1 MGGHAPT
8 PIVSALGTLL
18 AEGNR
23 DKPVGIF
30 GSFGWSGEA
39 IDLLE
44 TKLKDGGFKFSF
56 DPIRIKFSP
65 NKPKIKELED
75 KLLRTVAEM
84 DNMRKRSDK
93 ERSEAY
99 KIGASIFIK
108 EMLPIIDNLQRA
120 MTSFVEGE
128 GTDTKSFVD
137 GTNAILRDF
146 VSLLDKTGVKT
157 INPEGEKFDPNFH
170 EAMFEIP
177 SDDHEP
183 GIIIQVI
190 EHGYVLENRLLRAA
204 KVGVSSKK
212 NEETPN

>member
-1 MGGHAPT
+1 MNY
-8 PIVSALGTLL
+8 L
-18 AEGNR
+18 
-23 DKPVGIF
+23 
-30 GSFGWSGEA
+30 
-39 IDLLE
+39 
-44 TKLKDGGFKFSF
+44 GFKMAEDIDENKNDINDEGGNAENPENIISEEEKLE
-56 DPIRIKFSP
+56 ISP
-65 NKPKIKELED
+65 EEKIKELED

-146 VSLLDKTGVKT
+146 NSLLEKTGVKT
-157 INPEGEKFDPNFH
+157 INPEGEKFYPNFH

-177 SDDHEP
+177 SEDHEP

-212 NEETPN
+212 NEEKPN

>member
-1 MGGHAPT
+1 
-8 PIVSALGTLL
+8 
-18 AEGNR
+18 
-23 DKPVGIF
+23 
-30 GSFGWSGEA
+30 
-39 IDLLE
+39 
-44 TKLKDGGFKFSF
+44 
-56 DPIRIKFSP
+56 
-65 NKPKIKELED
+65 
-75 KLLRTVAEM
+75 
-84 DNMRKRSDK
+84 
-93 ERSEAY
+93 
-99 KIGASIFIK
+99 
-108 EMLPIIDNLQRA
+108 

-146 VSLLDKTGVKT
+146 NSLLEKTGVKT

-177 SDDHEP
+177 SEDHEP

-212 NEETPN
+212 DEEKTN

>member
-1 MGGHAPT
+1 MTKDTDENKNDIDDNSENEEKSEEIEAQDEEGLE
-8 PIVSALGTLL
+8 VSS
-18 AEGNR
+18 EE
-23 DKPVGIF
+23 KV
-30 GSFGWSGEA
+30 
-39 IDLLE
+39 
-44 TKLKDGGFKFSF
+44 
-56 DPIRIKFSP
+56 
-65 NKPKIKELED
+65 KELED

-108 EMLPIIDNLQRA
+108 DMLPIIDNLQRA
-120 MTSFVEGE
+120 LSSFVDDE
-128 GTDTKSFVD
+128 GTDTQSFVD

-170 EAMFEIP
+170 EAMFEAP
-177 SDDHEP
+177 SEDHEP
-183 GIIIQVI
+183 GVIIQVI
-190 EHGYVLENRLLRAA
+190 EHGYILENRLLRAA

-212 NEETPN
+212 SEEKPNWILALIFLITI